1 MPRQGLVKVIV
12 ASSVG
17 TVIEFYDFFIFAA
30 LAQTIATHF
39 FPPDRPTFAFLST
52 LATYGIGLA
61 VRPFGSLAFGRLGD
75 TVGRKTTFLITL
87 LMMGT
92 ATAAIGVLPG
102 YATIGAAAPIALIL
116 LRVVQGLALGGEYAG
131 AATYVAEH
139 APENRR
145 GYYTSFIQLMPTIGL
160 FASSAIVLGIR
171 GALGEPAFTSWGWR
185 VPFLISIVFVAISYY
200 IRVRLEESPV
210 FLELKHQGK
219 VSRAPIRDSYS
230 TPERWRLFLIV
241 LFGVTA
247 GQAVLAQTSQVYALF
262 FLQRVLRVPADE
274 SYRIMA
280 GALLLVMPL
289 FPLLGALSDRIGRK
303 PMMLTGNLLAIVVL
317 YPIYSTMAAFAD
329 PVRPV
334 VLTLLVFAQMVPF
347 VVLYTPLA
355 AFLVETFPANVRYTS
370 ISLPYNLGN
379 GWFGGFLP
387 LIATALVASTG
398 SSLAWLAY
406 PIGVATITFIVGARY
421 VTERAPGAVLRR
433 GDLVSR

>member
-1 MPRQGLVKVIV
+1 MPKPGLGRVIV

-17 TVIEFYDFFIFAA
+17 TVIEFYDFFIFAS
-30 LAQTIATHF
+30 LASTIAAHF

-52 LATYGIGLA
+52 LAAYGIGLA
-61 VRPFGSLAFGRLGD
+61 VRPFGSLAVGRLGD

-92 ATAAIGVLPG
+92 ATAAIGLLPN
-102 YATIGAAAPIALIL
+102 YDRIGAAAPILLIT

-139 APENRR
+139 APDHRR
-145 GYYTSFIQLMPTIGL
+145 GYYTSYIQLTPTIGL
-160 FASSAIVLGIR
+160 FASSTIVLGIR
-171 GALGEPAFTSWGWR
+171 AALGEPAFSDWGWR
-185 VPFLISIVFVAISYY
+185 VPFLISLVFVAISYY

-210 FLELKHQGK
+210 FLALRERGRI
-219 VSRAPIRDSYS
+219 SRAPIRESYA
-230 TPERWRLFLIV
+230 TADRWRLFAVV

-247 GQAVLAQTSQVYALF
+247 GQAVLATTTQVYVLF
-262 FLQRVLRVPADE
+262 FLQRVLRVASDE
-274 SYRIMA
+274 SYRIVA

-289 FPLLGALSDRIGRK
+289 FPALGALSDRIGRK
-303 PMMLTGNLLAIVVL
+303 PMMVAGNVLAVLLL
-317 YPIYSTMAAFAD
+317 YPIYAAMAANAD

-347 VVLYTPLA
+347 AILYAPLA
-355 AFLVETFPANVRYTS
+355 AYLVEAFPANVRYTS

-387 LIATALVASTG
+387 LIATSLVAWTG
-398 SSLAWLAY
+398 RPLAWLAY
-406 PIGVATITFIVGARY
+406 PIGIAVITAIVGAVY
-421 VTERAPGAVLRR
+421 VRERAAGV
-433 GDLVSR
+433 D